1 MKRFSERKLSWE
13 SGTKSLDCHVPKK
26 TRRQGI
32 DELKRLLRRREV
44 NRKGFV
50 VRDDAAV
57 KMAEEPLGNRKGLR
71 KGLRIHA
78 LRGRIL
84 LGEFYRTVRGGACQP
99 AIGELNG
106 IPSRSPA
113 TSKSHLVQ

>member
-1 MKRFSERKLSWE
+1 MGKRNKELGLPRPQEDASPR
-13 SGTKSLDCHVPKK
+13 
-26 TRRQGI
+26 I

-84 LGEFYRTVRGGACQP
+84 LGEFYRTVRGG
-99 AIGELNG
+99 
-106 IPSRSPA
+106 
-113 TSKSHLVQ
+113 LVNPR